1 MRANR
6 WIGFYINSLL
16 ILVVLLSAC
25 TSSAVAPV
33 PTGNTEKQAVIKF
46 VAAEYS
52 SSTKPLLERLVRNFM
67 REHPSI
73 TVELQVV
80 NWDLIDGVYTSMISE
95 GQPPDLL
102 NMNMYARFGHDQ
114 LLNNMDELI
123 SDDLKNKLS
132 PHLLKLDRINGQQY
146 AIPYVATI
154 RKLYY
159 EQNLFRQAGISS
171 PPQTWSQLTKDATK
185 LKSIGAYGFGVDLT
199 DNEIPA
205 YLSYFFFGAGGG
217 WMKNGKWD
225 INSAQNVAG
234 LTYLKQLYIQGLTD
248 PEPTVTIRDEKQR
261 ILGGGEL
268 GMMISGNYFA
278 AVTEREFPNTA
289 WGSGIIPV
297 KDGQPEMNFG
307 VQDVMLSFKT
317 DHTNKAAL
325 STFLD
330 YLYNDENYENIIR
343 QEGMI
348 PVTTTVASKLSL
360 ENPLMEADI
369 NRLQTAHYYPLQQP
383 EWGDIMVLTR
393 KMGNAILYNE
403 ITPQAALD
411 QVQQY
416 AERQQTLYQN
426 PTYP

>member
-1 MRANR
+1 MLSHRLI
-6 WIGFYINSLL
+6 WIMFSSLCL
-16 ILVVLLSAC
+16 MLLLSSC
-25 TSSAVAPV
+25 TSSAIAPA
-33 PTGNTEKQAVIKF
+33 PAGRTEQQAVIKF

-52 SSTKPLLERLVRNFM
+52 SRTKPLLEKLVRNFM
-67 REHPSI
+67 RENPSI

-80 NWDLIDGVYTSMISE
+80 NWDVIDGVYTSMISE

-114 LLNNMDELI
+114 LLNNMDDLI

-132 PHLLKLDRINGQQY
+132 PHLAKLDRINGQQY

-159 EQNLFRQAGISS
+159 EQNLFRQAGILS

-217 WMKNGKWD
+217 WIKNGQWN
-225 INSAQNVAG
+225 INSPQNVAG
-234 LTYLKQLYIQGLTD
+234 LTYLKQLYTKGLTD

-261 ILGGGEL
+261 VLGDGQL

-289 WGSGIIPV
+289 WGSGTIPV

-317 DHTNKAAL
+317 DHTNPEAL

-330 YLYNDENYENIIR
+330 YLYNDENYEEIVR

-348 PVTTTVASKLSL
+348 PVTTTVASKLSV
-360 ENPLMEADI
+360 ENPDMEADI
-369 NRLQTAHYYPLQQP
+369 DRLENAHFYPLQQP
-383 EWGDIMVLTR
+383 EWGDIMALTR
-393 KMGNAILYNE
+393 KMGNAILYNG

-416 AERQQTLYQN
+416 AERQQTLYQKTTH
-426 PTYP
+426 P

>member
-1 MRANR
+1 MSSNR
-6 WIGFYINSLL
+6 LIWLKLSSLCL
-16 ILVVLLSAC
+16 LLLLSSC
-25 TSSAVAPV
+25 TSPAVAPAPV
-33 PTGNTEKQAVIKF
+33 GTTEKQAVIKF
-46 VAAEYS
+46 LAAEYS
-52 SSTKPLLERLVRNFM
+52 SSTKPLLEKLVRNFM
-67 REHPSI
+67 RENPSI

-114 LLNNMDELI
+114 LLNDMDEII

-132 PHLLKLDRINGQQY
+132 PHLSSLDQLDGKQY

-159 EQNLFRQAGISS
+159 EKSLFQQAGIKA
-171 PPQTWSQLTKDATK
+171 PPQTWSQLTQDATK
-185 LKSIGAYGFGVDLT
+185 LKATGAYGFGVDLT

-225 INSAQNVAG
+225 INSPQNVAG
-234 LTYLKQLYIQGLTD
+234 LTYLKSLYTQGLTD

-261 ILGGGEL
+261 ILGDGQL
-268 GMMISGNYFA
+268 GIMISGNYFA
-278 AVTEREFPNTA
+278 SVTEREFPNTA
-289 WGSGIIPV
+289 WGSGAIPV
-297 KDGQPEMNFG
+297 KDGQPPMNFG

-317 DHTNKAAL
+317 DHTNREAL
-325 STFLD
+325 SAFLD
-330 YLYNDENYENIIR
+330 YLYNDENYEEMVR
-343 QEGMI
+343 AEGMI
-348 PVTTTVASKLSL
+348 PVTTTVGSKLSV
-360 ENPLMEADI
+360 ENPMMEADI
-369 NRLQTAHYYPLQQP
+369 QQLEKAHFYPLQQP
-383 EWGDIMVLTR
+383 EWGDIMALTR
-393 KMGNAILYNE
+393 KMGNAILYNGV
-403 ITPQAALD
+403 TPQEALD

-426 PTYP
+426 HTTR

>member
-1 MRANR
+1 MRSNR
-6 WIGFYINSLL
+6 LIGITLGSLCL
-16 ILVVLLSAC
+16 MLLLSAC
-25 TSSAVAPV
+25 TSSAVAPAPV
-33 PTGNTEKQAVIKF
+33 GTTEQQAVIQF

-52 SSTKPLLERLVRNFM
+52 SSTKPLLEKLVRNFM
-67 REHPSI
+67 RENPSI

-95 GQPPDLL
+95 GHPPDLL
-102 NMNMYARFGHDQ
+102 NMNMYARFGHDD
-114 LLNNMDELI
+114 LLNNMDDLI

-132 PHLLKLDRINGQQY
+132 PHLSKLDRIQGKQY

-159 EQNLFRQAGISS
+159 EQNLFQQAGITRS
-171 PPQTWSQLTKDATK
+171 PQTWSQLTQDAIK
-185 LKSIGAYGFGVDLT
+185 LKAIGAYGFGVDLT

-225 INSAQNVAG
+225 INSPQNVAG
-234 LTYLKQLYIQGLTD
+234 LTYLKQLYTQGLTD

-261 ILGGGEL
+261 ILGDGQL

-278 AVTEREFPNTA
+278 SVTEREFPNTA
-289 WGSGIIPV
+289 WGNGAIPV
-297 KDGQPEMNFG
+297 KDGQPPMNFG

-317 DHTNKAAL
+317 DHTNREAL

-330 YLYNDENYENIIR
+330 YLYNDENYEEMIR

-360 ENPLMEADI
+360 EDPIMEADI
-369 NRLQTAHYYPLQQP
+369 QRLESAYFYPLQQP
-383 EWGDIMVLTR
+383 EWGDIMALTR
-393 KMGNAILYNE
+393 KMGNAILYNGV
-403 ITPQAALD
+403 TPQAALN

-416 AERQQTLYQN
+416 AERQQTLYQI
-426 PTYP
+426 PTQ